1 MVLTNLAATGF
12 QDGSCWRPKWR
23 LGAQLGGFRIDF
35 ESISGGF
42 ARLMGELCE
51 YHQSPETNDS
61 ITVLLYFEGLV
72 RDSRELCYAILVVHW
87 AVLDDF
93 GSRDVIFES
102 FWQF

>member
-1 MVLTNLAATGF
+1 MVLMNLAATGF

-51 YHQSPETNDS
+51 YRESPETNDS
-61 ITVLLYFEGLV
+61 IMVLLYFEGPGGLV

-87 AVLDDF
+87 AVFDDL
-93 GSRDVIFES
+93 GLIL
-102 FWQF
+102 